1 MSTFVKIKALRQSL
15 SSSEAKLA
23 DFTLN
28 SANAIRNLSSVELA
42 KVVGVSQSSVVKFSQ
57 KLGYKG
63 FPALKLHHPAI
74 NTLNRNA
81 NNRNIIFNSSSN
93 FAPFIPNTTRK

>member
-57 KLGYKG
+57 KLGSLLSSLR
-63 FPALKLHHPAI
+63 ASITASLKAGNLSYMARS
-74 NTLNRNA
+74 L
-81 NNRNIIFNSSSN
+81 
-93 FAPFIPNTTRK
+93 

>member
-28 SANAIRNLSSVELA
+28 SANAIRNLSSVEL
-42 KVVGVSQSSVVKFSQ
+42 
-57 KLGYKG
+57 
-63 FPALKLHHPAI
+63 
-74 NTLNRNA
+74 
-81 NNRNIIFNSSSN
+81 
-93 FAPFIPNTTRK
+93 

>member
-63 FPALKLHHPAI
+63 FLLLNLRLLMHLTMKAANPSYMVKLP
-74 NTLNRNA
+74 
-81 NNRNIIFNSSSN
+81 
-93 FAPFIPNTTRK
+93 

>member
-63 FPALKLHHPAI
+63 FPAFKLAVIDALNDESSEPKLHGE
-74 NTLNRNA
+74 LDNR
-81 NNRNIIFNSSSN
+81 RRGTFRWCS
-93 FAPFIPNTTRK
+93 